1 MSGRST
7 VRFGLRPLLVTW
19 TGTRSR
25 IRSAGSKAPW
35 CFPSISSRS
44 DRNRPTSPRSRSGA
58 SLQHRWTTSPS
69 LGSSTTHLRSPHGS
83 KPGTARWA
91 LRVNPSSGNLHPT
104 EGYLIAGPI
113 AGLHPRPAVFHYA
126 PLEHALELRAEL
138 SEDAWLKIAA
148 QLPKSAVLVGLTSIH
163 WRESWKYGERA
174 FRYCHHD
181 TGHAIGGVAVSAAG
195 LGWETRLLESVTDAA
210 LAVLL
215 GVHIQAG
222 VEAEHADCLMA
233 VFAQG
238 ASFTIDEQQLFAI
251 PDMVSDELRGARW
264 SGVPNR
270 LSSDH
275 HLWPVI
281 DEVAAA
287 TEKRSPP
294 GEEFWSAGT
303 FEEHALEV
311 SDSALA
317 LRNIIH
323 QRRSAVALDGRTGLT
338 RSVFY
343 QILLKVM
350 PGSRQVPF
358 TTLPWRPCVDL
369 LLFVHRVAD
378 LTPGLYVLLRD
389 PARREALA
397 EAADQAFVWT
407 RAEACPI
414 SLPLFLLE
422 AGDARR
428 VAQQTSCNQEI
439 AADGAFAAAML
450 AEYRASLETFGPWH
464 YRRLYWETGV
474 IGQILYLE
482 GEASGLRG
490 TGIGCFF
497 DDLTHQTFGTHGRPV
512 PSTLPL
518 HHRRADRRST
528 PPDASTVSA
537 PHARRL
543 TCPRVRLPPLTL
555 GPIRAGGLR
564 GCGVWVL
571 LGSGTH
577 SRSNSRHSRL
587 LFPLFG
593 GGSFRHRESARAAD
607 RAAQ

>member
-1 MSGRST
+1 MSWMSVAPRS
-7 VRFGLRPLLVTW
+7 GKLAPPEIEP
-19 TGTRSR
+19 TRGE
-25 IRSAGSKAPW
+25 RSALDITLAYHERSKHRPFRFAPALGYMDW
-35 CFPSISSRS
+35 DTQPDPFRRFEGALVLPLDLLSVGPEPSYEPTFTLGRIAPAPLDHVSISRLFHDALALS
-44 DRNRPTSPRSRSGA
+44 A
-58 SLQHRWTTSPS
+58 WKQA
-69 LGSSTTHLRSPHGS
+69 
-83 KPGTARWA
+83 GTARWA

-497 DDLTHQTFGTHGRPV
+497 DDLTHQTFGLTGDRFQVLYHFTTGGPIDDPRLQTHP
-512 PSTLPL
+512 PYQHLT
-518 HHRRADRRST
+518 RAD
-528 PPDASTVSA
+528 
-537 PHARRL
+537 
-543 TCPRVRLPPLTL
+543 
-555 GPIRAGGLR
+555 
-564 GCGVWVL
+564 
-571 LGSGTH
+571 
-577 SRSNSRHSRL
+577 
-587 LFPLFG
+587 
-593 GGSFRHRESARAAD
+593 
-607 RAAQ
+607 